1 MGGAVSE
8 AACAAML
15 AGLRREGLLVEAPGG
30 WTTPNWSR
38 YQRADATATE
48 RKRAQRARE
57 AANGVT
63 SRSVTDVT
71 RDKRDVTDVTP
82 TVQYSTEQDSTPVSP
97 GVVVVDPSR
106 APAREATGGGDPT
119 VKSVESAIAHAP
131 EGLDGVVDA
140 WRRAMPATSRRGALT
155 FLPPATV
162 EVVARLVSTHGAA
175 KVTEAIAE
183 AVRSRGE
190 VPSPGYVE
198 AILTG
203 RGRKSVAYR
212 DPGRKPVAESPKPP
226 ISEDIPF

>member
-1 MGGAVSE
+1 
-8 AACAAML
+8 ML
-15 AGLRREGLLVEAPGG
+15 AGLRRERLLVEAPGG

-63 SRSVTDVT
+63 LRSVTDVT

-82 TVQYSTEQDSTPVSP
+82 TVQYSTQQDSTPVSP

-162 EVVARLVSTHGAA
+162 EVVAKLVATHGAA

-212 DPGRKPVAESPKPP
+212 DPGRKPVAESPQPP